1 MILLKDLL
9 TEVQPEFRV
18 FGAIPRPRGA
28 ESDLTVYRGVKPG
41 SRDINLG
48 INSTKIGDKLVATLG
63 PNYTDNIEVAKK
75 FGTQIITTKLT
86 GSGLELSH
94 YNDIIRLYKEYE
106 HMLPVGLAS
115 KIKISDGQE
124 QLNLIQLAGKQLRN
138 ILSKKYGYIKSP
150 LAISDANYLTQKG
163 LTGDLY
169 IPLR

>member
-9 TEVQPEFRV
+9 KE
-18 FGAIPRPRGA
+18 
-28 ESDLTVYRGVKPG
+28 ESAGLTVYRGVRPG

-63 PNYTDNIEVAKK
+63 PNYTDNLDVAKQ
-75 FGTQIITTKLT
+75 FGKEIKTTKLS
-86 GSGLELSH
+86 GLGLELSH
-94 YNDIIRLYKEYE
+94 YNDIINLYKQYE
-106 HMLPVGLAS
+106 SMLPAGLAG
-115 KIKISDGQE
+115 KIRYSNGQE
-124 QLNLIQLAGKQLRN
+124 QLDLIQLAGRELRK

-169 IPLR
+169 IPLK